1 MSELTFDEF
10 CQQPLTYMLGMSGDW
25 GARRLYRNNEL
36 GVQKEVHTKRKRHGD
51 IYSGWQEGQVSYF
64 LDGDPREFKS
74 SAELYEAW
82 MAKVCGV
89 EVET

>member
-1 MSELTFDEF
+1 MNELTFEEF
-10 CQQPLTYMLGMSGDW
+10 CQVPLTYHLGMTGDW
-25 GARRLYRNNEL
+25 GAQRAYRNNEL
-36 GVQKEVHTKRKRHGD
+36 GIQREMYTKRKRHGD
-51 IYSGWQEGQVSYF
+51 IYSGWKEPEVSYF

-89 EVET
+89 EQ